1 MPEQAKDYSKIWSE
15 LSSETREICQ
25 LIGNAPTGLNNFELM
40 VGEQETKAVLA
51 ELKERGLIFERTY
64 REELEEKAKMIS
76 NERQKEMISPSG
88 PIPALSK
95 KEKNALDAIRSL
107 KEQSE
112 DSLNS
117 MRLQLD
123 HDFGEFVE
131 GVDLIG
137 VNESVTAPIQSGET
151 KVIVTKLGGEPEEV
165 QKALSMIEQGK
176 KLELEYQPMEQA
188 ELEKEYKRIY
198 SDFDLAMRHDDKLR
212 AIMVVLVN
220 KYHIDEKD
228 IARLR
233 Q

>member
-1 MPEQAKDYSKIWSE
+1 MPEQIKDYTKTWSE
-15 LSSETREICQ
+15 LSSQTKEICQ
-25 LIGNAPTGLNNFELM
+25 LIGTAPIGLNNFELI
-40 VGEQETKAVLA
+40 VEEESKAVLI
-51 ELKERGLIFERTY
+51 ELKERGLILERTY

-76 NERQKEMISPSG
+76 VERQQEMISPSG
-88 PIPALSK
+88 PIPALTK
-95 KEKNALDAIRSL
+95 NEKDALEAIRTL

-123 HDFGEFVE
+123 HNFGEFVE
-131 GVDLIG
+131 GIDLIE
-137 VNESVTAPIQSGET
+137 VNESVTAPIQPGET

-176 KLELEYQPMEQA
+176 KLELEYEPMEQA
-188 ELEKEYKRIY
+188 DLEKEYKRIY
-198 SDFDLAMRHDDKLR
+198 SDFNLAMRHDDKLR